1 MKKLSLALLLIVTIC
16 AQVVIAET
24 VQPVHVIE
32 VAKME
37 KGAVTIVELAE
48 ILGIKKVET
57 PTYHEF
63 TTYEDLGF
71 VYTEQIPL
79 AKELQYYSQLMCLQY
94 NLSYEIL
101 LGVIDVESDFRI
113 NATSNT
119 HDGGLGQINRVNYD
133 WLEEDLG
140 ITDVLDPYQNIRAT
154 VHILAGL
161 DTKYDGHEIYMAYNM
176 GDEGSRKLG
185 ASSTRYS
192 REVIMEIEKWKVVL
206 EGVE

>member
-1 MKKLSLALLLIVTIC
+1 MKKLSLIILIVIIAL
-16 AQVVIAET
+16 AQVVVAET
-24 VQPVHVIE
+24 VLPTHVIE
-32 VAKME
+32 VANSKS
-37 KGAVTIVELAE
+37 GLSAVISTME
-48 ILGIKKVET
+48 ILGIKKTET
-57 PTYHEF
+57 PTYREF
-63 TTYEDLGF
+63 ITYEDLGF

-79 AKELQYYSQLMCLQY
+79 AKELQYYSQLTCSEY

-119 HDGGLGQINRVNYD
+119 HDGGLGQINRINYD
-133 WLEEDLG
+133 WLEEELG

-161 DTKYDGHEIYMAYNM
+161 DVKYDGHEIYMAYNM
-176 GDEGSRKLG
+176 GSEGSRKLG

-192 REVIMEIEKWKVVL
+192 REVVMEIEKWKVVL
-206 EGVE
+206 EGAE